1 MALKPLAVWLVAT
14 LTVFAV
20 IGGIYHVYLTANP
33 AKVFVVVDASNP
45 MTSVWDQVPGA
56 LDDISGRRYA
66 EFSLAVEAVGHE
78 QSIHGWSST
87 LDLGAQTPY
96 APRDLQFDY
105 PEIEE
110 ADELYLITNAD
121 AAETSHLTGWII
133 VRP

>member
-1 MALKPLAVWLVAT
+1 MALKPLAVWLAAT

-33 AKVFVVVDASNP
+33 AKVFVVVDSSNP
-45 MTSVWDQVPGA
+45 MNSVWHQVPDE

-66 EFSLAVEAVGHE
+66 EFSLATEK

-87 LDLGAQTPY
+87 LDLGRPAVY
-96 APRDLQFDY
+96 APRDLLFDY
-105 PEIEE
+105 REIEE